1 MDLSLL
7 RGEAMNDEFSK
18 LIIDS
23 GSKRAFVIL
32 KWNEVMLGYTFK
44 NWVVVRQTLPILRT
58 HEKDAAG
65 HITIGYLCTWAAL
78 CHYDLYRADG
88 HRRHKREG
96 RRAHIQVRKWATT
109 GTEILDGPHHL
120 LNAMESLCVTKAPL
134 EQVEVMFEIAMKA
147 CAEGRCVYFEA
158 LANERLARLFL
169 DELSDEAKARK
180 YLNRAV
186 SLYRNWGAVAKADWL
201 ETRRTTCR
209 V

>member
-1 MDLSLL
+1 
-7 RGEAMNDEFSK
+7 MNDEFSK

-23 GSKRAFVIL
+23 GSKRAFASL
-32 KWNEVMLGYTFK
+32 KSNELILGYTFE
-44 NWVVVRQTLPILRT
+44 NWDVVRQALPILRK

-65 HITIGYLCTWAAL
+65 HFNHGYFCTWTAI
-78 CHYDLYRADG
+78 CHYDLYRAGG

-96 RRAHIQVRKWATT
+96 RRAHNQVTKWATT

-134 EQVEVMFEIAMKA
+134 AQVEVMFETAMRA
-147 CAEGRCVYFEA
+147 CAEGRCVYFES

-169 DELSDEAKARK
+169 DELPDEAKARK

-186 SLYRNWGAVAKADWL
+186 SLYRNWGAVAKADCL
-201 ETRRTTCR
+201 EKRSRKTMM
-209 V
+209 